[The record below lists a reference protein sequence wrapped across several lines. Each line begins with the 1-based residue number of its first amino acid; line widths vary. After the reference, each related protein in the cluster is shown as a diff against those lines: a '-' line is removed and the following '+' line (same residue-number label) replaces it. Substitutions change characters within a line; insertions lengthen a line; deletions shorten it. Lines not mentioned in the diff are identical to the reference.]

1 MEGYRILDLG
11 TTEGR
16 AESARYEA
24 EKAEKVR
31 SGQQLYAKIKRSSK
45 YYGQGEKGELFEVF
59 VGAGYPKAYLV
70 QGGPGG
76 HRRVPAGHAHHRS
89 GRDHPRQGRVHQLGR
104 KHAPQHPAQPAQGR
118 ERSHRVARRPDAQD
132 QP

>member
-11 TTEGR
+11 TPEGR
-16 AESARYEA
+16 AEAARYEA

-45 YYGQGEKGELFEVF
+45 YYGQGEKGALFEVF
-59 VGAGYPKAYLV
+59 VEAGYPEAYLV

-76 HRRVPAGHAHHRS
+76 QYRLADVNLYIV
-89 GRDHPRQGRVHQLGR
+89 DE
-104 KHAPQHPAQPAQGR
+104 GR
-118 ERSHRVARRPDAQD
+118 EVRIS
-132 QP
+132 